1 MTNMKNNKIFTLF
14 TLFTLIV
21 FLQFFQTNLRAADLD
36 KIDEEELPAQDPFAG
51 GAASTSESEEGSNQ
65 TSSFGNDINGIRLIG
80 TVIADSRNMAL
91 ISIPDGSTNVYGE
104 NEIIFGDIQLLDIGH
119 EWISVKLND
128 DENYDIN
135 INGKI
140 LPQEGN

>member
-1 MTNMKNNKIFTLF
+1 MMNMKNNKIFTLIS
-14 TLFTLIV
+14 LIV
-21 FLQFFQTNLRAADLD
+21 FLQFFQINLHAADLD

-80 TVIADSRNMAL
+80 IVIGDNRNMAL
-91 ISIPDGSTNVYGE
+91 ISTPDGLTSVYGE
-104 NEIIFGDIQLLDIGH
+104 NEFISDNVQMLDIFH
-119 EWISVKLND
+119 DWISVRLNAE
-128 DENYDIN
+128 ENYEIS

-140 LPQEGN
+140 TPQEGN

>member
-1 MTNMKNNKIFTLF
+1 MAT
-14 TLFTLIV
+14 
-21 FLQFFQTNLRAADLD
+21 
-36 KIDEEELPAQDPFAG
+36 
-51 GAASTSESEEGSNQ
+51 STSEGESNQ